1 MLEVLILKLYDLPAS
16 PNARRVRIFLAEK
29 GLEIPMVPVNMMTG
43 ENRTEDYLKKNSLG
57 RMPLLELDDGTCIS
71 ESMAICR
78 YFEETHPNPSLMGNG
93 SLESATIEMW
103 QRRMEF
109 EFILPIISIF
119 RHTADMWKDRF
130 VQISEVAEQE
140 RIAVKARM
148 EWLDKELSGKQF
160 IAGGDYSVADIT
172 AQCAFVM
179 AKAALGLRIPEELTN
194 LSDWWARVSTRPT
207 ARA

>member
-1 MLEVLILKLYDLPAS
+1 MKLYDLPAS

-43 ENRTEDYLKKNSLG
+43 ENQTDDYLKKNSLG
-57 RMPLLELDDGTCIS
+57 RMPLLELDDGSYIS

-78 YFEETHPNPSLMGNG
+78 YIEEMHPSPALMGSG
-93 SLESATIEMW
+93 ALESATIDMW

-119 RHTADMWKDRF
+119 RHTAEMWKGRF
-130 VQISEVAEQE
+130 VQIPEVAEQE

-148 EWLDKELSGKQF
+148 EWLNKELDGKQF
-160 IAGGDYSVADIT
+160 IAGGDYTVADIT

-179 AKAALGLRIPEELTN
+179 AKAALDIRIPEDLEN
-194 LSDWWARVSTRPT
+194 LNGWWARVTSRPS

>member
-1 MLEVLILKLYDLPAS
+1 MRIYDLPAS

-29 GLEIPMVPVNMMTG
+29 GLEMPMVPVNMMRG
-43 ENRTEDYLKKNSLG
+43 ENQTEDYLKKNSLG
-57 RMPLLELDDGTCIS
+57 RMPLLEFDDGTTIS
-71 ESMAICR
+71 ESIAICR
-78 YFEETHPNPSLMGNG
+78 YIEGTHPSPALMGSG
-93 SLESATIEMW
+93 ALESATIDMW

-119 RHTADMWKDRF
+119 RHTAEMWKGRF
-130 VQISEVAEQE
+130 VQIPEVAEQE

-148 EWLDKELSGKQF
+148 EWLNKELDGKQF
-160 IAGGDYSVADIT
+160 IAGGDYTVADIT

-179 AKAALGLRIPEELTN
+179 AKAALDIRIPEDLEN
-194 LSDWWARVSTRPT
+194 LNGWWARVTSRPS

>member
-78 YFEETHPNPSLMGNG
+78 YFEEAHPNPSLMGNG

>member
-1 MLEVLILKLYDLPAS
+1 MKLYDLPAS

-29 GLEIPMVPVNMMTG
+29 GLAIPMVPVNMMTG
-43 ENRTEDYLKKNSLG
+43 ENQTDDYLAKNSLG
-57 RMPLLELDDGTCIS
+57 KIPLLELDDGSCIA

-78 YFEETHPNPSLMGNG
+78 YLEEMHPSPSLMGSG
-93 SLESATIEMW
+93 ALESATIEMW

-109 EFILPIISIF
+109 EFILPIVSIF

-130 VQISEVAEQE
+130 VQIPEVAEQE
-140 RIAVKARM
+140 RIAIKAHM
-148 EWLDKELSGKQF
+148 EWLDKELNGKQF
-160 IAGGDYSVADIT
+160 IAGNNYSVADIT

-179 AKAALGLRIPEELTN
+179 AKAALGIRIPEELKN

>member
-1 MLEVLILKLYDLPAS
+1 
-16 PNARRVRIFLAEK
+16 
-29 GLEIPMVPVNMMTG
+29 MVPVNMMTG

-78 YFEETHPNPSLMGNG
+78 YFEEAHPNPSLMGNG

-140 RIAVKARM
+140 RITVKARM
-148 EWLDKELSGKQF
+148 KWLDKELSGRQF

>member
-1 MLEVLILKLYDLPAS
+1 MKLYDLPAS

-43 ENRTEDYLKKNSLG
+43 ENQTEDYLKKNSLG
-57 RMPLLELDDGTCIS
+57 RMPLLELDDGSYIS

-78 YFEETHPNPSLMGNG
+78 YIEEMHPSPALMGSG
-93 SLESATIEMW
+93 ALETATIEMW

-130 VQISEVAEQE
+130 VQIAQVAEQE
-140 RIAVKARM
+140 RLTVSARM
-148 EWLDKELSGKQF
+148 EWLDKELDGKQF
-160 IAGGDYSVADIT
+160 IAGDDYTVADIT

-179 AKAALGLRIPEELTN
+179 AKAALGIKIPEELEN
-194 LSDWWARVSTRPT
+194 LSNWWATVTTRST

>member
-1 MLEVLILKLYDLPAS
+1 MKLYDLPAS

-29 GLEIPMVPVNMMTG
+29 GLVIPMVPVNMMTG
-43 ENRTEDYLKKNSLG
+43 ENQTEDYLKKNSLG
-57 RMPLLELDDGTCIS
+57 RMPLLELDDGSYIS
-71 ESMAICR
+71 ESVAICR
-78 YFEETHPNPSLMGNG
+78 YIEEMHPSPALMG
-93 SLESATIEMW
+93 SDPLEKATIEMW

-130 VQISEVAEQE
+130 VQIAQVAEQE
-140 RIAVKARM
+140 RLTVSARM
-148 EWLDKELSGKQF
+148 EWLDKELDGKQF
-160 IAGGDYSVADIT
+160 IAGDDYTVADIT

-179 AKAALGLRIPEELTN
+179 AKAALGIKIPEELEN
-194 LSDWWARVSTRPT
+194 LSNWWATVTTRST

>member
-43 ENRTEDYLKKNSLG
+43 ENRTEDFLKKNSLG

-78 YFEETHPNPSLMGNG
+78 YFEEARPHPSLLGIG

-140 RIAVKARM
+140 RITVKARM
-148 EWLDKELSGKQF
+148 KWLDKELSGRQF

>member
-1 MLEVLILKLYDLPAS
+1 LRIYDLPAS

-29 GLEIPMVPVNMMTG
+29 GLEIPMVPVNMMRG
-43 ENRTEDYLKKNSLG
+43 ENQTEDYLKKNSLG
-57 RMPLLELDDGTCIS
+57 RMPLLEFDDGTTIS
-71 ESMAICR
+71 ESIAICR
-78 YFEETHPNPSLMGNG
+78 YIEGTHPSPALMGSG
-93 SLESATIEMW
+93 ALESATIDMW

-119 RHTADMWKDRF
+119 RHTAEMWKGRF
-130 VQISEVAEQE
+130 VQIPEVAEQE

-148 EWLDKELSGKQF
+148 EWLNKELDGKQF
-160 IAGGDYSVADIT
+160 IAGGDYTVADIT

-179 AKAALGLRIPEELTN
+179 AKAALDIRIPEDLEN
-194 LSDWWARVSTRPT
+194 LNGWWARVTSRPS

>member
-1 MLEVLILKLYDLPAS
+1 LKLYDLPAS

-29 GLEIPMVPVNMMTG
+29 GLEIPMVPVDMMTG
-43 ENRTEDYLKKNSLG
+43 ENQTADYLKKNSLG
-57 RMPLLELDDGTCIS
+57 RMPLLELDDGSTIS
-71 ESMAICR
+71 ESIAICR
-78 YFEETHPNPSLMGNG
+78 YIEEMHPSPALMGSG
-93 SLESATIEMW
+93 ALESATIEMW

-130 VQISEVAEQE
+130 VQIPEVAEQE
-140 RIAVKARM
+140 RITVKARM
-148 EWLDKELSGKQF
+148 DWLNSELSGKQF
-160 IAGGDYSVADIT
+160 IAGDDYTVADIT

-179 AKAALGLRIPEELTN
+179 AKAALGIRIPEELEN
-194 LSDWWARVSTRPT
+194 LSDWWTRVTSRPT

>member
-1 MLEVLILKLYDLPAS
+1 LRIYDLPAS

-29 GLEIPMVPVNMMTG
+29 GLEIPMVPVNMMRG
-43 ENRTEDYLKKNSLG
+43 ENQTEDYLKKNSLG
-57 RMPLLELDDGTCIS
+57 RMPLLEFDDGTTIS
-71 ESMAICR
+71 ESIAICR
-78 YFEETHPNPSLMGNG
+78 YIEGTHPSPALMGSG
-93 SLESATIEMW
+93 ALESATIEMW

-119 RHTADMWKDRF
+119 RHTAEMWKGRF
-130 VQISEVAEQE
+130 VQIPEVAEQE

-148 EWLDKELSGKQF
+148 EWLNKELDGKQF
-160 IAGGDYSVADIT
+160 IAGGDYTVADIT

-179 AKAALGLRIPEELTN
+179 AKAALDIRIPEDLEN
-194 LSDWWARVSTRPT
+194 LNGWWARVTSRPS